1 MNTEKKPDRRVQRTK
16 KAIRAAFAELFAN
29 KSAEEITVTDIARK
43 ANINR
48 KTFYN
53 YYPGVH
59 SIAQEIED
67 EIFASLDESL
77 KGVDL
82 YAEPETTVAR
92 LSGVI
97 CADMEFCRSIFTS
110 RNNAAYTIRLLSVIT
125 DRIKAPISKETDI
138 AGRELD
144 IMTEYTLAGLLQ
156 VYRRRIAAGD
166 DIMDEGFCRTLAGIM
181 LYGVNAFIRR
191 G

>member
-1 MNTEKKPDRRVQRTK
+1 MNAEKNPDRRVQRTR
-16 KAIRAAFAELFAN
+16 KAIRAAFAELFAS

-67 EIFASLDESL
+67 EVVTSLNESL
-77 KGVDL
+77 RGVDL
-82 YAEPETTVAR
+82 FAEPETAVAR

-97 CADMEFCRSIFTS
+97 CADIEFCRSIFTS
-110 RNNAAYTIRLLSVIT
+110 RSNAAYTVRLLSAIT
-125 DRIKAPISKETDI
+125 DRIKTSIFKKTEIT
-138 AGRELD
+138 GRELD
-144 IMTEYTLAGLLQ
+144 VMTEFTLAGLLE
-156 VYRRRIAAGD
+156 VYRRRLAAGD
-166 DIMDEGFCRTLAGIM
+166 DITDEGFCRTLAGIM
-181 LYGVNAFIRR
+181 VYGANSLIGRK
-191 G
+191 